1 LITIKKPFKRVFLI
15 VLDSVG
21 IGEMPDAHDFD
32 DVGANTLGNI
42 IKHKGSLNIPHLRK
56 LGLAN
61 IDGVDYLSPTKTPLG
76 YFGKMAELSSGKD
89 TMTGHWELM
98 GLKVKEPFQTFT
110 EIGFP
115 TKLIHNFEQLTGR
128 NVIGNKAASGT
139 EIIDELGEEH
149 VKTGNVIVY
158 TSSDSVFQIAAHEE
172 VIPLD
177 ELYRICEIARE
188 LTFEEPYKIGRV
200 IARPFIGEVGS
211 FKRTANR
218 RDYAIKP
225 FAPTVLN
232 ALKDENYEVIG
243 IGKISDIYNG
253 EGISKSIKTLSNA
266 DGVNKLLKVMEQ
278 EFNGLA
284 FINLVDFD
292 MLYGHRRDPDGY
304 GRALEAFDVSLKEIV
319 NKLGN
324 EDMLIITAD
333 HGNDPTYKG
342 TDHTREYVPL
352 LVYSPVFE
360 SNGNLGIRKTFA
372 DIGATLAANFNV
384 KKPLYGESFLKV
396 TQRN

>member
-1 LITIKKPFKRVFLI
+1 
-15 VLDSVG
+15 
-21 IGEMPDAHDFD
+21 MPDAHDFD

-61 IDGVDYLSPTKTPLG
+61 IDGVDYLSPTESPLG

-110 EIGFP
+110 ETGFP
-115 TKLIHNFEQLTGR
+115 DELIKKFEQLIGR
-128 NVIGNKAASGT
+128 RVIGNKAASGT
-139 EIIDELGEEH
+139 EIIEELGEKHIE
-149 VKTGNVIVY
+149 TGEVIVY

-172 VIPLD
+172 VIALD
-177 ELYRICEIARE
+177 ELYSFCEIARD

-200 IARPFIGEVGS
+200 IARPFIGDVGS
-211 FKRTANR
+211 FERTANR

-232 ALKDENYEVIG
+232 TLKDENYDVIG

-253 EGISKSIKTLSNA
+253 EGITKSIKTVSNS
-266 DGVNKLLKVMEQ
+266 DGVEKLFNVMNQ
-278 EFNGLA
+278 NFNGLS
-284 FINLVDFD
+284 FLNLVDFD
-292 MLYGHRRDPDGY
+292 MLYGHRRDPNGY
-304 GRALEAFDVSLKEIV
+304 GQAIEEFDVSLKEIV

-324 EDMLIITAD
+324 EDILIITAD

-372 DIGATLAANFNV
+372 DIGASIATNFNV
-384 KKPLYGESFLKV
+384 QKPLYGESFLKV